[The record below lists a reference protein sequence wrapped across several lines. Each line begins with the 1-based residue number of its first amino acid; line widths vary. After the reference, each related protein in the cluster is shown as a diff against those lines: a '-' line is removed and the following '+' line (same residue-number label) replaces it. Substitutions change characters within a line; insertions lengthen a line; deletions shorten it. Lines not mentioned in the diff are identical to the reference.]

1 MLECQIL
8 EAGGASVVK
17 RTEGLVVR
25 AGVADGGEGRQGTE
39 GCINDD
45 ERVWRERER
54 QRSFIDNQ
62 EVTEG
67 R

>member
-8 EAGGASVVK
+8 EAGGALVTK

-25 AGVADGGEGRQGTE
+25 AGVADGGGERQGTV

-45 ERVWRERER
+45 ESE
-54 QRSFIDNQ
+54 
-62 EVTEG
+62 
-67 R
+67 